1 MRSLLLSL
9 TAAALI
15 APLASAPA
23 SAQGYGY
30 RNGYGYSHGY
40 GYGHR
45 NDVRREQREC
55 RRELRR
61 ADSRREYYRELRECR
76 REIAEAR
83 RDRWRDRDYRRNYWG
98 RDRW

>member
-1 MRSLLLSL
+1 MRMLVLAASL
-9 TAAALI
+9 AAAVALP
-15 APLASAPA
+15 ATVA
-23 SAQGYGY
+23 SAQRYGGY
-30 RNGYGYSHGY
+30 NGNGY

-45 NDVRREQREC
+45 GSDVRDELREC

-83 RDRWRDRDYRRNYWG
+83 RDSRRGYYDNYRSRRYRGW
-98 RDRW
+98 